1 MTERKDEE
9 IDAYANIVSYLTTRG
24 YMIEPEALEALNSLG
39 DDAEKVLSQIIDSKK
54 SSVNDKLIKIED
66 IISFIPAR
74 ESPAQQVVETELEVV
89 SDPTNEI
96 KPLKPLEGYSRLF
109 TDRYNKLLALL
120 RQRPD
125 SKGVVTS
132 SSIVRFSEGSKVK
145 VAGLLFSRTE
155 RKNGVEVTL
164 DDSSG
169 PIRVYFREGLVQQAL
184 KVPLDSLLMIEGI
197 KLDGNQLLAT
207 RLTLPDIPEHKP
219 VLFSHRIYA
228 VLLSD
233 LHIGS
238 KMFLEEDFKRF
249 LRWLNKGD
257 GDEDI
262 VSRIKYLVVAGDLV
276 DGIGVYPD
284 QEMQLEE
291 KEPVSQYDR
300 AYDLL
305 SQVPDYITIVI
316 SPGNHDMVRQALPQ
330 PAIPSNLARKLY
342 GMENVVFVGSPAY
355 VKLSGVLFL
364 IFHGRSLDD
373 VIAST
378 PDLSYRRPS
387 EAMKILLKARHLAP
401 IYGKRTAISPEPK
414 DMLVIDTVPDVMHS
428 GHVHTLDYQD
438 YKGTLI
444 INSGTFQGQTPFQQN
459 MGLEPTPSIVPVI
472 DLSNLTILR
481 RSFSSHLSFS
491 T

>member
-9 IDAYANIVSYLTTRG
+9 IDTRANIVSYLTTRG
-24 YMIEPEALEALNSLG
+24 YMIEPEALEVLGSLG
-39 DDAEKVLSQIIDSKK
+39 EDAEKVLSQLIDLKK
-54 SSVNDKLIKIED
+54 PSANNRLIKMQD
-66 IISFIPAR
+66 IISFIPVK
-74 ESPAQQVVETELEVV
+74 EPPTQQVVETELEVV
-89 SDPTNEI
+89 SDPTDKIE
-96 KPLKPLEGYSRLF
+96 PLKPLEGYSRLF

-125 SKGVVTS
+125 SKGLVTS
-132 SSIVRFSEGSKVK
+132 GSVARFSEGSKVK

-155 RKNGVEVTL
+155 RKNGVEATL

-169 PIRVYFREGLVQQAL
+169 PIRVYFREGLVQQVL

-238 KMFLEEDFKRF
+238 KMFLEEDFRRF

-257 GDEDI
+257 GDDDI
-262 VSRIKYLVVAGDLV
+262 VPRIRYLVVAGDLV

-284 QEMQLEE
+284 QEMQLDE
-291 KEPVSQYDR
+291 KEPTRQYDK
-300 AYDLL
+300 AFDLL
-305 SQVPDYITIVI
+305 SQVPDYVTIVI

-330 PAIPSNLARKLY
+330 PAIPSSLARKLY

-387 EAMKILLKARHLAP
+387 EAMKVLLRARHLAP

-414 DMLVIDTVPDVMHS
+414 DMLVIEAVPDVMHS

-444 INSGTFQGQTPFQQN
+444 VNSGTFQGQTPFQQN
-459 MGLEPTPSIVPVI
+459 MGLEPTPSIVPVV

-481 RSFSSHLSFS
+481 RSFSSHQSFS
-491 T
+491 A